1 MLFPLK
7 EILFPADTNIRSKFQ
22 SGLKNALNSLI
33 GILSYDG
40 FQNLGSRW
48 KSIKSSSIGI
58 KFRCAEV
65 MVMSFLVVNFCK
77 QEEMSICTAG
87 NKNQQTGCNFYEK
100 SSFAERCMYY
110 IFDEYC
116 DCLKA
121 QMNARLAIVN

>member
-1 MLFPLK
+1 
-7 EILFPADTNIRSKFQ
+7 
-22 SGLKNALNSLI
+22 
-33 GILSYDG
+33 
-40 FQNLGSRW
+40 
-48 KSIKSSSIGI
+48 
-58 KFRCAEV
+58 
-65 MVMSFLVVNFCK
+65 MSFLVVNFCK